1 MITSLTRRFIPEE
14 RPELLKPGMYSWMSA
29 EDITPHYRLHLR
41 IERDGTGVLIVNAST
56 VLHLNQTAAEYAKLV
71 VEDAN
76 VETAGK
82 TISSRYRIK
91 QKDAEEDYRAFHD
104 HVTTLATNPDLDP
117 VLYLDMDRTEPYTD
131 QPSAPY
137 RLDCALTYMI
147 DQDGTMDPLAGK
159 RVDRELTTSEWIQIL
174 DKAWEA
180 GIPHVTFTG
189 GEPTLR
195 EDLIDLIR
203 HAENIGQVAGLLTN
217 ARRLVE
223 REYVEALE
231 QTGLDHFL
239 VVYHPNFPEGREGL
253 IHALDSDVYTAVHL
267 TLTPEWHEQVFD
279 VLKDLAELGVPA
291 VSLSSSERNPTLAKA
306 LSSAR
311 DHAAELDLRLV
322 WDVPAPYSAS
332 NPIALVID
340 EPKDGAGL
348 AWMYVE
354 PDGDVLPAQ
363 EINRVLGNMLTTPWE
378 EIEKNARA

>member
-91 QKDAEEDYRAFHD
+91 QKDAEEDYRAFRD

-147 DQDGTMDPLAGK
+147 DKDSTMDPLAGK

-291 VSLSSSERNPTLAKA
+291 VSLSASERNPTLAKA

>member
-1 MITSLTRRFIPEE
+1 MFTFLTRRFIPEE
-14 RPELLKPGMYSWMSA
+14 RPELLKPDMYTWMSP
-29 EDITPHYRLHLR
+29 EDVEPHYRLHLR
-41 IERDGTGVLIVNAST
+41 IEKDGRGVLIVNAST
-56 VLHLNQTAAEYAKLV
+56 ILHLNQTAAEYAKLV
-71 VEDAN
+71 VEDADA
-76 VETAGK
+76 ETAGK

-91 QKDAEEDYRAFHD
+91 KKKAEEDFLAFRD

-117 VLYLDMDRTEPYTD
+117 VIYMGMDRTDPYTN

-137 RLDCALTYMI
+137 RLDCALTYRI
-147 DQDGTMDPLAGK
+147 DQDGSMDPLAGK
-159 RVDRELTTSEWIQIL
+159 RVDRELSTSEWIQIL

-195 EDLIDLIR
+195 DDLIDLIQ
-203 HAENIGQVAGLLTN
+203 HAEKIGQVAGLLTD
-217 ARRLVE
+217 ARRLCE
-223 REYVEALE
+223 KKYVETLE

-239 VVYHPNFPEGREGL
+239 IVYHPNFPEGREGL
-253 IHALDSDVYTAVHL
+253 IHALDSDIYTAVHL
-267 TLTPEWHEQVFD
+267 TLTPEWYEGVFE
-279 VLKDLAELGVPA
+279 VLENLAELGVPA
-291 VSLSSSERNPTLAKA
+291 VSLTASESNETLAKV

-311 DHAAELDLRLV
+311 DYAAELDLHLV

-332 NPIALVID
+332 NPIALIVD

-363 EINRVLGNMLTTPWE
+363 GINRVLGNMLTSSWD
-378 EIEKNARA
+378 EIEDKARA